1 MVHQYKNTVKIPVI
15 NFFGP
20 KNHFQPMKN
29 ERMSLEKESFTV
41 ALSVSLSHFSF
52 VSTCVHPGELV
63 ELRMSWF
70 TLTEDLE
77 WAAPLP
83 EWAEQLPF
91 RYAHMSK
98 AVSPMVRQPYS
109 SNLASVDPSDTGP
122 LFRYVD
128 VQAFAQWAEHRRC
141 GPDPGRLLAKALF
154 GFEFDGQL
162 MISRPRHEWVD
173 DACDLLRPA
182 LATLCLAID
191 DVNSHVDLSEELTM
205 DLVWFMARSATV
217 LIWCDWD
224 RQSRLD
230 FTRALPVIPM
240 CREVLGMATR
250 RLAMGKGLAQSVAE
264 SWRKT
269 LRCALRDAEN
279 DTPLNRQVR
288 AELDRGDW
296 DPSPPGG
303 VDSWDEALHYR
314 TRDEMLAEVSAQS
327 ASATPL

>member
-1 MVHQYKNTVKIPVI
+1 
-15 NFFGP
+15 
-20 KNHFQPMKN
+20 
-29 ERMSLEKESFTV
+29 MSLRKESFVV
-41 ALSVSLSHFSF
+41 ALSLSVSLSHFSF

-109 SNLASVDPSDTGP
+109 SNLASLDPSDTGP

-182 LATLCLAID
+182 LATLCLAIG

-205 DLVWFMARSATV
+205 DLVWFMARSASV
-217 LIWCDWD
+217 LIWADWD

-230 FTRALPVIPM
+230 FTRALPVIPL
-240 CREVLGMATR
+240 CREVVEMATR
-250 RLAMGKGLAQSVAE
+250 RLAMGKGLPQVVAE
-264 SWRKT
+264 SWR
-269 LRCALRDAEN
+269 RALSWALHDLEN
-279 DTPLNRQVR
+279 DTPVHRRVR
-288 AELDRGDW
+288 AEMEQEALDPEGW
-296 DPSPPGG
+296 PPSPPRSPESVG
-303 VDSWDEALHYR
+303 SWEQDRDEALAYR
-314 TRDEMLAEVSAQS
+314 TRDEAAAAESS
-327 ASATPL
+327 SSPSL